1 MPQVSEVRKYPWILW
16 PEWLSIFQEEE
27 YLVWTTPSCLQ
38 YLTLGSPVVTIH
50 IQGIL
55 LTQLLNPAV
64 KSSIC
69 ATQMVSMMPSSAPM
83 EQSSTNRTLSVNFGS
98 MLTVLLHQQGSI
110 SIWRLGRFLKQKMT
124 CLSLPVKSEK

>member
-16 PEWLSIFQEEE
+16 PEWLSIFQEEA

-55 LTQLLNPAV
+55 LTQLLNPAA

-69 ATQMVSMMPSSAPM
+69 VTQMVSIMPSSVPM
-83 EQSSTNRTLSVNFGS
+83 EQFLTNRTLSVNFGS

-110 SIWRLGRFLKQKMT
+110 SIWRSERFQKQERT
-124 CLSLPVKSEK
+124 CLSH